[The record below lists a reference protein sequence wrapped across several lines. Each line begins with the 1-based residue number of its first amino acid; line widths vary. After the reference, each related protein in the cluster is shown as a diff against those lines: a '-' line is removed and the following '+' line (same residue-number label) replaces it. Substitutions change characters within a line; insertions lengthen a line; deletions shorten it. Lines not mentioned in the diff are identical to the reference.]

1 MFGLK
6 NVSGSCW
13 VNTCLQALFRIPEV
27 QARYSSELFEQE
39 NEIDKQLR
47 TIWIS
52 KGTHGLHEF
61 FESVRTETMPA
72 GNDIG
77 DSHELLQF
85 LCDKLSFLDK
95 LFRFKIAD
103 TITCVHCKHQDIQE
117 DTVIEFSI
125 ATFERNAL
133 IKTCI
138 EDTVKPNKIDG
149 WKCEK
154 CSRVGCLKQQLI
166 GSFPKVM
173 MFHLLPTNGTVEYS
187 SILSLNKHQYA
198 LLSVSCFNGGHW
210 WSYGRDMPVGSNWYT
225 LNDQLIS
232 NHGPKQ
238 FPLSSNMRL
247 LIYYRI
253 EN

>member
-1 MFGLK
+1 
-6 NVSGSCW
+6 
-13 VNTCLQALFRIPEV
+13 
-27 QARYSSELFEQE
+27 
-39 NEIDKQLR
+39 
-47 TIWIS
+47 
-52 KGTHGLHEF
+52 
-61 FESVRTETMPA
+61 
-72 GNDIG
+72 
-77 DSHELLQF
+77 
-85 LCDKLSFLDK
+85 
-95 LFRFKIAD
+95 
-103 TITCVHCKHQDIQE
+103 
-117 DTVIEFSI
+117 
-125 ATFERNAL
+125 
-133 IKTCI
+133 
-138 EDTVKPNKIDG
+138 
-149 WKCEK
+149 
-154 CSRVGCLKQQLI
+154 
-166 GSFPKVM
+166 